1 MGDGLY
7 QSLRQR
13 IWDRIV
19 FLEERD
25 KFSFQHVDFE
35 VLVDYPNRNAYQAF
49 ENLGLYIK
57 RKVQV

>member
-1 MGDGLY
+1 MGDRLY

-35 VLVDYPNRNAYQAF
+35 VLVDYPNRNTYQAF